1 MKFIQPMLAA
11 SVKDLSK
18 TTYENGF
25 RLEVK
30 HDGMRAIF
38 TKTNGVVKVFS
49 RTEKEYTDHVPELV
63 KGFDETFPDN
73 TILDG
78 ELMVIS
84 EYLELNGHNTPVP
97 DFNKTMRIMGS
108 KPEKAIRDQEDTMV
122 SFLVFDALMLNGED
136 LMETSYKSRM
146 SILRSLFNE
155 PTPEDI
161 EWFEP
166 WDKWDETDLKLLVDN
181 KIEGAILKHE
191 DSTYLPGKRRPK
203 LWAKY
208 KIELTADVVV
218 TGFTDAQ
225 HGVTG
230 KFDGLIGAIK
240 FGAYNESGVLVEVG
254 QCSGMTDEVRKMWT
268 EIRDAQPEGFTDPP
282 YDETNQWFVIEI
294 KYNDTLKTGAPRHP
308 QYRGIRQDKNAE
320 DCTLDQF
327 GV

>member
-1 MKFIQPMLAA
+1 MTKFISPMLAA

-38 TKTNGVVKVFS
+38 TKTDGVVKVFS
-49 RTEKEYTDHVPELV
+49 RTEKEYTEHIPELV
-63 KGFDETFPDN
+63 TAFDKSFPDN

-78 ELMVIS
+78 ELMVVS
-84 EYLELNGHNTPVP
+84 DYLNLKNNRTPVP

-108 KPEKAIRDQEDTMV
+108 KPEKALREQEETTIK
-122 SFLVFDALMLNGED
+122 FLVFDVLMLNGED
-136 LMETSYKSRM
+136 LLETPYKSRV

-155 PTPEDI
+155 PVQGDI
-161 EWFEP
+161 EWVEP
-166 WDKWDETDLKLLVDN
+166 WDEWDESDLKLLVDN

-203 LWAKY
+203 MWAKY

-218 TGFTDAQ
+218 TGFTEAQ
-225 HGVTG
+225 YGVTG

-240 FGAYNESGVLVEVG
+240 FGAYNESGDLVEVG
-254 QCSGMTDEVRKMWT
+254 QCSGMTDEVRKGWT
-268 EIRDAQPEGFTDPP
+268 AVRDFMPEGAVPVNPKDGEH
-282 YDETNQWFVIEI
+282 YVIEI

-308 QYRGIRQDKNAE
+308 QYRGIRQDKNAV

>member
-1 MKFIQPMLAA
+1 MTKFISPMLAA

-18 TTYENGF
+18 TTYNTGF

-38 TKTNGVVKVFS
+38 TKTDGVVKVFS
-49 RTEKEYTDHVPELV
+49 RTEKEYTEHIPKIVEQ
-63 KGFDETFPDN
+63 FNNSFPDN

-84 EYLELNGHNTPVP
+84 DFINLKGHRTPVP

-108 KPEKAIRDQEDTMV
+108 KPEKAIREQETSDIT
-122 SFLVFDALMLNGED
+122 FLVFDILEHNG
-136 LMETSYKSRM
+136 KSLLEEPYTDRVNLLKEL
-146 SILRSLFNE
+146 I
-155 PTPEDI
+155 PTPQPHIDYI
-161 EWFEP
+161 EP
-166 WDKWDETDLKLLVDN
+166 WGEWDESDLKLLVDN

-240 FGAYNESGVLVEVG
+240 FGAYNESGELVEVG
-254 QCSGMTDEVRKMWT
+254 QCSGMTDEVRTGWT
-268 EIRDAQPEGFTDPP
+268 SVRDFMPEGEIPVNPKTGEK
-282 YDETNQWFVIEI
+282 YVIEI

-327 GV
+327 GA